1 MKKKRHAAA
10 IRVLIAD
17 NYMLIREG
25 VRHLFNQTDDI
36 HLIASVSNGLDAI
49 KQARTLD
56 IQVLIMDIDF
66 PDKNGI
72 DVLKQLK
79 KEFPQL
85 FILILS
91 FHKEE
96 QYAIRCLKAG
106 ASGFLNKKVNATELI
121 DAIHQI
127 ASGKKYISKVLA
139 EILANQ
145 IDENNNATPHDL
157 LSDREYQTV
166 IMIASG
172 KTVGDIAKELAL
184 SVKTISMY
192 RTRALTKMRLRHNA
206 ELTYYAIKH
215 HLVE

>member
-1 MKKKRHAAA
+1 MKKKNHAA

-17 NYMLIREG
+17 SYMLIREG
-25 VRHLFNQTDDI
+25 VKHIFQTTQDI
-36 HLIASVSNGLDAI
+36 HLVASVPSGLEAI
-49 KQARTLD
+49 KLCRTLV
-56 IQVLIMDIDF
+56 IHLLVMDIDL

-72 DVLKQLK
+72 DVLKQIK
-79 KEFPQL
+79 KEFPHL
-85 FILILS
+85 HILILS

-106 ASGFLNKKVNATELI
+106 ASGFLNKRTSAAELI
-121 DAIHQI
+121 EAIRQI
-127 ASGKKYISKVLA
+127 ASGEKYIGKMLA
-139 EILANQ
+139 QILANQ
-145 IDENNNATPHDL
+145 IDGQQQRLPHET
-157 LSDREYQTV
+157 LSDREYQTM

-172 KTVGDIAKELAL
+172 KTVGDIAKELVL

-192 RTRALTKMRLRHNA
+192 RTRALTKMQLKHNA

>member
-1 MKKKRHAAA
+1 MKKKHHAA

-25 VRHLFNQTDDI
+25 IRYLFNQTEDI
-36 HLIASVSNGLDAI
+36 HLIASVASGLDAI
-49 KQARTLD
+49 KVARTQD
-56 IQVLIMDIDF
+56 IHVLIMDLDL

-85 FILILS
+85 HILILS

-106 ASGFLNKKVNATELI
+106 ASAYLNKKVNTSELI
-121 DAIHQI
+121 EAIREI
-127 ASGKKYISKVLA
+127 ASGKKYIGKILA

-145 IDENNNATPHDL
+145 IDENKKTIPHDL

-172 KTVGDIAKELAL
+172 KTVSDIAKELAL

-192 RTRALTKMRLRHNA
+192 RTRALIKMKLKHNA
-206 ELTYYAIKH
+206 ELTHYAIKH